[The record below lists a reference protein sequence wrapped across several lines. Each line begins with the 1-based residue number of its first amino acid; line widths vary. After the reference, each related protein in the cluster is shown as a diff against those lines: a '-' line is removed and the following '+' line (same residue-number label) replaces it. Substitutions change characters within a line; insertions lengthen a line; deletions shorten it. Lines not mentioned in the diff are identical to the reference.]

1 MEYTIEKNL
10 IRVKN
15 DEFFNPIDTVT
26 CGQLFRYKVDG
37 ENVTVFSKDKMV
49 KIVKTDSGYD
59 IFTNDP
65 KYFVNYLD
73 FDRNYGIIYTK
84 LIDKGLVVQCCEYS
98 KGIRILNQDLVE
110 TIISFIISAN
120 NNIPRIQ
127 KIIERLSK
135 EIGENMGEYYAFPT
149 LDALCSEGEEF
160 YKSIGAGYR
169 AKYLVETSRKLRE
182 LDIESWRELPTE
194 ALLKN
199 LSGLMGV
206 GPKVADCIALF
217 GYHKEDVCPVDT
229 WIKKVYNTYF
239 GSSNDPKQ
247 IRKELT
253 NRFGNL
259 SGYMQQYLFF
269 YQRELDK

>member
-1 MEYTIEKNL
+1 MDYTIEKDL
-10 IRVKN
+10 IRVKK
-15 DEFFNPIDTVT
+15 DEFFNPIDTAT
-26 CGQLFRYKVDG
+26 CGQVFRYKVEG
-37 ENVTVFSKDKMV
+37 ENVTFFSKDKQA
-49 KIVKTDSGYD
+49 KIVKTTGGYD
-59 IFTNDP
+59 IFTNAP

-84 LIDKGLVVQCCEYS
+84 LIDKGLILQCCDYS

-127 KIIERLSK
+127 KIIERLCK
-135 EIGENMGEYYAFPT
+135 ELGENMGDYYAFPT
-149 LDALCSEGEEF
+149 LDKLSSAGERF
-160 YKSIGAGYR
+160 YQSIGAGYR
-169 AKYLVETSRKLRE
+169 AKYLDETSKRLKE
-182 LDIESWRELPTE
+182 LDVESWRGLDTNS
-194 ALLKN
+194 LVKN
-199 LSGLMGV
+199 LTSLMGV

-229 WIKKVYNTYF
+229 WMKKVYNTYF
-239 GSSNDPKQ
+239 GKSDDAKL
-247 IRKELT
+247 IRRELT
-253 NRFGNL
+253 NRFGDL

>member
-37 ENVTVFSKDKMV
+37 ENVTVFSKNKMA

-84 LIDKGLVVQCCEYS
+84 LIDKGLILQCCDYS

-135 EIGENMGEYYAFPT
+135 ELGENMGEYYAFPT
-149 LDALCSEGEEF
+149 LDALSQVDEDF

-169 AKYLVETSRKLRE
+169 AKYLVETSRELKN
-182 LDIESWRELPTE
+182 LDIESWRGLPTSE
-194 ALLKN
+194 LLKN
-199 LSGLMGV
+199 LSKLMGV

-217 GYHKEDVCPVDT
+217 GYHKEDVFPVDT

-239 GSSNDPKQ
+239 GVSNDPKL

-253 NRFGNL
+253 DRFGNL